1 MSVDDC
7 HTEGD
12 RNFAFLFEAL
22 LFHTLFCSWMVG
34 DSHRRSVNDWAGR
47 LPDHSGLIVSI
58 GPAGI
63 YARSHQTVE
72 FDASIGVALPA
83 ALIAAAAFVLSL
95 QNRSSAAGAKVMQ
108 AVDQ

>member
-1 MSVDDC
+1 MLMTVTQKSIAVSL
-7 HTEGD
+7 
-12 RNFAFLFEAL
+12 FFFEAL
-22 LFHTLFCSWMVG
+22 LFHTLFCNWMAG

-72 FDASIGVALPA
+72 FDATIGVALPA